1 MNRYRIT
8 PTTNIQQADDGQWVR
23 WDEVQRLTEIAGE
36 NAVRLDLFHKT
47 LVEIA
52 TVPLSIPN
60 SQAAVK
66 RAQDVLSQASDT
78 FGKITDRFTSDD

>member
-8 PTTNIQQADDGQWVR
+8 PATNVRKADDGQWVR
-23 WDEVQRLTEIAGE
+23 WDDVQRLTEIAGE

-60 SQAAVK
+60 SQEAVK
-66 RAQDVLSQASDT
+66 RAQRVLSQASDQ
-78 FGKITDRFTSDD
+78 FGKLTDRFTDD

>member
-1 MNRYRIT
+1 MKRYRLT
-8 PTTNIQQADDGQWVR
+8 PDTNIKQDEEGQWVR
-23 WDEVQRLTEIAGE
+23 WDDVQRLTEIAGE

-60 SQAAVK
+60 SQEAVR
-66 RAQDVLSQASDT
+66 RAQDVLSKAGRLFQREDE
-78 FGKITDRFTSDD
+78 

>member
-1 MNRYRIT
+1 MDMKRYRIK
-8 PTTNIQQADDGQWVR
+8 PGTNVKVDEEGQWVR
-23 WDEVQRLTEIAGE
+23 WDDVQRLTEIAGE

-60 SQAAVK
+60 SQEAVR
-66 RAQDVLSQASDT
+66 RAQDVLSKAGRLFQREDE
-78 FGKITDRFTSDD
+78 

>member
-1 MNRYRIT
+1 MKRYRIT
-8 PTTNIQQADDGQWVR
+8 PTTNVQQADDGPWVR
-23 WDEVQRLTEIAGE
+23 WDDVQRLTEIASE

-60 SQAAVK
+60 SQQAVK
-66 RAQDVLSQASDT
+66 RAQDVLSQA
-78 FGKITDRFTSDD
+78 GKIFRRDE

>member
-1 MNRYRIT
+1 MKRYRLT
-8 PTTNIQQADDGQWVR
+8 PDTNIKPDEEGPWVR
-23 WDEVQRLTEIAGE
+23 WDDVQRLTEIAGE

-60 SQAAVK
+60 SQQAVK
-66 RAQDVLSQASDT
+66 RAQDVLAQAGRM
-78 FGKITDRFTSDD
+78 FGR